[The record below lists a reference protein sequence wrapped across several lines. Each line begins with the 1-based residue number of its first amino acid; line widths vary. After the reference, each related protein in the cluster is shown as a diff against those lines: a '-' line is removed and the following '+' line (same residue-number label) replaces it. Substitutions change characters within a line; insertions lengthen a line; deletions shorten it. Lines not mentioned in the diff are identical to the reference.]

1 MKQPEFTEE
10 QKQQIDHFYQ
20 SIEQSRGVK
29 VAPCADAIGGHMVIQ
44 LDAHGA
50 IMAALNGADQEPYYV
65 GLP

>member
-10 QKQQIDHFYQ
+10 EKRQIDHFYQ
-20 SIEQSRGVK
+20 SIEQSRDVK
-29 VAPCADAIGGHMVIQ
+29 LTPCADASGAYMVIQ
-44 LDAHGA
+44 PDAHGA